1 MKYSGDIDELCYPFI
16 YEHSSVCDFE
26 ILTDELCTLVGLA
39 GTACDDQNTDIAE
52 DLFAL
57 QPKMFDLN
65 GSIRGK
71 CAISEDDI
79 QHLKGRYH
87 YFLSLLTGEKKVFV
101 LPRGKGA
108 CLPLHQA
115 RSVSKKAIRMLVKAE
130 KEGSEIPDTLHRYAN
145 LLTNYFFALTL
156 VINQR
161 AGIEEPEY
169 TSNNYNLKKK

>member
-16 YEHSSVCDFE
+16 YEQSSVCDFE

-39 GTACDDQNTDIAE
+39 GCACDEASQDIAE

-57 QPKMFDLN
+57 QPKIFDLN

-71 CAISEDDI
+71 CAITEADI
-79 QHLKGRYH
+79 DQLKDRYH
-87 YFLSLLTGEKKVFV
+87 HFLSLLTGEKKVFV
-101 LPRGKGA
+101 LPRGRGA
-108 CLPLHQA
+108 CIQLHQA

-130 KEGSEIPDTLHRYAN
+130 QEGQTLPDTLHRYAN

-156 VINQR
+156 VINER
-161 AGIEEPEY
+161 GGVIEPEY
-169 TSNNYNLKKK
+169 TSNNYKLKVK

>member
-16 YEHSSVCDFE
+16 YENSSVCDFE

-39 GTACDDQNTDIAE
+39 GCACDDKSPDIAE

-71 CAISEDDI
+71 CAISEEDI
-79 QHLKGRYH
+79 SHLKSRYH
-87 YFLSLLTGEKKVFV
+87 HFLSLLEGEKKTFV

-108 CLPLHQA
+108 CLPLHQS
-115 RSVSKKAIRMLVKAE
+115 RSVAKKAIRMLVKAE
-130 KEGSEIPDTLHRYAN
+130 QEGKVVPDTLHRYAN
-145 LLTNYFFALTL
+145 LLTNFFFALTL

-161 AGIEEPEY
+161 GGIIEPEY
-169 TSNNYNLKKK
+169 ISNNYALKSK